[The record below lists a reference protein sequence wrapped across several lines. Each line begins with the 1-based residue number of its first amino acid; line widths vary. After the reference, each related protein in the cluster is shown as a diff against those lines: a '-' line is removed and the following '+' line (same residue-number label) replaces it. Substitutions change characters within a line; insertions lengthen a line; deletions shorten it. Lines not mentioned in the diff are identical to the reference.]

1 MLSTPVI
8 SLFHEGRSWHVIQY
22 STSINYTS
30 TPGIHGDEGMGI
42 PCTNIK
48 LKAPFENVFKNSIAL
63 LQEFWASTCLDN
75 TSECDL
81 IWLQAFLLNSPKQ
94 LYHADAG
101 HIQKSLQSMEQH
113 CIWAFH
119 LVLDMH
125 LLDSHTLKMY

>member
-22 STSINYTS
+22 LTSINYTS

-42 PCTNIK
+42 PRTNIR
-48 LKAPFENVFKNSIAL
+48 LKAPFENVFKNSIGL

-81 IWLQAFLLNSPKQ
+81 NWLQAFPLNSPKQ
-94 LYHADAG
+94 LQSLFTMLMLGISRNHCSPWNNITSG
-101 HIQKSLQSMEQH
+101 HSI
-113 CIWAFH
+113 
-119 LVLDMH
+119 
-125 LLDSHTLKMY
+125 